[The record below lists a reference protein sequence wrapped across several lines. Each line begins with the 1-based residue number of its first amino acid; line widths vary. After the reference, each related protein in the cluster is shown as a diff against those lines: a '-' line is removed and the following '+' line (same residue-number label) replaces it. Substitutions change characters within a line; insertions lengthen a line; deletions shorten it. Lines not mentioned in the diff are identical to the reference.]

1 MVTKIMVLAYSA
13 IITSIIYL
21 SKGKEQIEFDTVK
34 EALSIVK

>member
-13 IITSIIYL
+13 IITSIIYWC
-21 SKGKEQIEFDTVK
+21 KDKEQIDLDTVK